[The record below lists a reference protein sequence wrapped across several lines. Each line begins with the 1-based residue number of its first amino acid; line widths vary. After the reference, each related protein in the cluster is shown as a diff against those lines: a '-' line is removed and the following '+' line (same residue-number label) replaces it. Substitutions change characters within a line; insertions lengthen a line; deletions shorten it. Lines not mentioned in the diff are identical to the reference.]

1 MKVTFWG
8 AAREVTGSR
17 HLIEANGSRVLLDCG
32 LFQGRRDE
40 SEQKNRHFGFNAER
54 VDAVVLSHAH
64 IDHTGALPLLSK
76 EGFRGRV
83 HGTWATADLCG
94 LMLLDSAHIQ
104 EKDVEFVNRR
114 GRRNGRPERE
124 PLYRV
129 ADAERILERFKPHDY
144 DRPFEVA
151 PGIEVIYRDA
161 GHMLGSATVELRV
174 TEKGATRR
182 LVFSGDWGRKQLP
195 ILRDPVPLDAADVL
209 IMEST
214 YGDKLHPPAVEMG
227 EELCRILMPI
237 FQRQGKIIV
246 PAFAVGR
253 TQTIVYELARL
264 MHSGRLP
271 RVPIYVDSP
280 LAVDATTVFRRH
292 PECYD
297 QEIRELLEGPGDP
310 FGFRGVHYVQSV
322 EESKA
327 LNEKRGPLIIV
338 SASGMAETGRILHHL
353 ANNIGGE
360 RNAVLLIGYQAEHTL
375 GRRLKEEA
383 PVVRIFGEEFERR
396 CPVHSLDGFSGHGDR
411 DDLFRFATGFTT
423 KRPERIFLV
432 HGEPEQQDPF
442 AERLRREGGYAQVD
456 TPHQG
461 QTVPLG

>member
-40 SEQKNRHFGFNAER
+40 SEQKNRHFGFDAER

-104 EKDVEFVNRR
+104 EKDVEYVNRHGRRR
-114 GRRNGRPERE
+114 GRPDRE

-129 ADAERILERFKPHDY
+129 EDAERILERFKPHDY

-151 PGIEVIYRDA
+151 KGIEVVYRDA
-161 GHMLGSATVELRV
+161 GHMLGSATVEVRV
-174 TEKGATRR
+174 TENGVMRR

-195 ILRDPVPLDAADVL
+195 ILRDPVPLHAADFL

-214 YGDKLHPPAVEMG
+214 YGARTHPPAVEMG
-227 EELCRILMPI
+227 GELTRILKPI
-237 FQRQGKIIV
+237 FQNQGKVII

-253 TQTIVYELARL
+253 TQTIVYELTKL
-264 MHSGRLP
+264 IQSGALP

-297 QEIRELLEGPGDP
+297 EESREMLEGPGDP
-310 FGFRGVHYVQSV
+310 FGFRCVTYVQSV
-322 EESKA
+322 EESKS
-327 LNEKRGPLIIV
+327 LNGKPGPMVIV

-353 ANNIGGE
+353 ANNIGKE
-360 RNAVLLIGYQAEHTL
+360 RNAVVLIGYQAEHTL
-375 GRRLKEEA
+375 GRRLKEMA
-383 PVVRIFGEEFERR
+383 PVVRIFGDDYERR
-396 CPVHSLDGFSGHGDR
+396 CPVYSLDGFSGHGDS
-411 DDLFRFATGFTT
+411 DDLFRFATGFSTT
-423 KRPERIFLV
+423 RPERIFLV
-432 HGEPEQQDPF
+432 HGEPEQQEPF
-442 AERLRREGGYAQVD
+442 AERLRTEGGFASVD
-456 TPHQG
+456 APHQG
-461 QTVPLG
+461 QTVPLT